1 MLGEQTAKLTGTQ
14 GSFEM
19 EERQKA
25 TTVLSGTADLRNN
38 CGALVSGA
46 GKGISRSVKQKSDI
60 SETAFSTISLNP
72 IVVLDGYSGAQE
84 SADHRRLS

>member
-1 MLGEQTAKLTGTQ
+1 
-14 GSFEM
+14 M

-25 TTVLSGTADLRNN
+25 TTVVSGSVDLRN

-46 GKGISRSVKQKSDI
+46 GNGISRSDKQKLDI

-72 IVVLDGYSGAQE
+72 IVVLDAYPGAQE